1 MAATHNNGGFY
12 ARHRVLVW
20 TLGAIA
26 FVILLASSMT
36 RDNPIPVRAANVSR
50 DTIRSVISTNGKV
63 EPLQDFEAHAPV
75 GTTVKKIFVKEGDH
89 VKAGQLLLQLD
100 DAEAESQAA
109 RALAQVRAAQANLSA
124 VQRGGN
130 REEVLTTESQLAKA
144 QTERDSAQR
153 NAEAMERLQQQ
164 GAAAPGEVKE
174 AQNRLARAEA
184 DLKLL
189 EQKQKQRYSQPEI
202 ASVEAQK
209 QQAQAAYAAAAD
221 VLGQLNIKAPF
232 DGVVYSLPVHQGA
245 YVNPGD
251 LVLEEADLS
260 RVRVRAFVDE
270 PDVGRLSPG
279 QKIEAT
285 WDAMPGRV
293 WTGEVPSIPAA
304 VKMHGTRNVGEV
316 TFVVDNGDYK
326 LLPNVNMGVTIV
338 TAEHPNVPTVPREAI
353 RQEGDKI
360 FVYEI
365 ANNNTLQRRD
375 LKTAISNLTKV
386 EVTSGIGDHALV
398 ALASTNSKPLANGL
412 PVKVI
417 H

>member
-1 MAATHNNGGFY
+1 MAAPHNNGGFY

-50 DTIRSVISTNGKV
+50 ATIRSVISTNGKV

-75 GTTVKKIFVKEGDH
+75 GTTVKKLFVKEGDH

-109 RALAQVRAAQANLSA
+109 RALAQVRSAQASLSA

-144 QTERDSAQR
+144 RTERESAQR

-184 DLKLL
+184 DLELL
-189 EQKQKQRYSQPEI
+189 QQKQKQRYSQPEI

-209 QQAQAAYAAAAD
+209 QQAQAAYAAAED
-221 VLGQLNIKAPF
+221 VLSQLNIKAPF
-232 DGVVYSLPVHQGA
+232 DGVVYSLPIHQGG

-251 LVLEEADLS
+251 MVLEEADLS
-260 RVRVRAFVDE
+260 KVRVRAFVDE

-279 QKIEAT
+279 QKIETT

-304 VKMHGTRNVGEV
+304 VKLHGTRNVGEV

-338 TAEHPNVPTVPREAI
+338 TAEHHNVPTVPREAI

-375 LKTAISNLTKV
+375 LQTAISNLTKV
-386 EVTSGIGDHALV
+386 EVTSGIGDRALV